1 MDRVQHAKKKPA
13 FACELFFKYGGE
25 GGISLAPSMAL
36 ALRVAEGN
44 AKRLSCRLVIR
55 KLTPSGQR
63 YHK

>member
-1 MDRVQHAKKKPA
+1 MKPA

-25 GGISLAPSMAL
+25 GGISLAPSVAL
-36 ALRVAEGN
+36 ALRVAAGN
-44 AKRLSCRLVIR
+44 AKRLSCRFVIR